1 MRRERQL
8 ESACAAQRAMQ
19 GQMEMID
26 NNSQTSKRIPVRFV
40 DEERSTESPDPAG
53 ESPPDDLGR
62 ESSYEDETEMQRR
75 IDRGAEVDEGRADES
90 DRAGGPRHSEMPE
103 HREDQDTN
111 PRARPAPD
119 DEADEMEDLNM
130 FDDDDAFELDAATA
144 SLSQEA
150 ELLAAQDEVRVLE
163 AELQKLRAE
172 RQELR
177 ELLARRQADFDNSRK
192 RAERERNETYQR
204 LVADVVKQ
212 LLPVVDNLQR
222 ALETEASV
230 EANESEE
237 FRHFLHGVGLIG
249 KQLNGVL
256 ERLGVE
262 VVSTV
267 GRPFDPHVHEAIAT
281 EPSDEYAPD
290 TVMQE
295 IQRGYRLGDKLIRP
309 AMVKVARKQ

>member
-1 MRRERQL
+1 
-8 ESACAAQRAMQ
+8 
-19 GQMEMID
+19 MEMID
-26 NNSQTSKRIPVRFV
+26 KNSPTAKRIPVRFV
-40 DEERSTESPDPAG
+40 DDERPESPAPAG
-53 ESPPDDLGR
+53 DKSPDDLGR
-62 ESSYEDETEMQRR
+62 ESAYEDETEMQRR
-75 IDRGAEVDEGRADES
+75 IDRGPEADEGNADER
-90 DRAGGPRHSEMPE
+90 DRAGGPRRSETPE

-111 PRARPAPD
+111 PRAMAAPEP
-119 DEADEMEDLNM
+119 EADEMEDVNM
-130 FDDDDAFELDAATA
+130 FDDDDDAFELDAATA

-262 VVSTV
+262 VVPTT

-309 AMVKVARKQ
+309 AMVKVARK

>member
-1 MRRERQL
+1 MRKERRL
-8 ESACAAQRAMQ
+8 ESTCALKRAAQGR
-19 GQMEMID
+19 MEMID
-26 NNSQTSKRIPVRFV
+26 KNRQTSKRIPVRFV
-40 DEERSTESPDPAG
+40 DEERPAESSDPA
-53 ESPPDDLGR
+53 SDLPPNDLGR
-62 ESSYEDETEMQRR
+62 ESSYEDETEMKRR
-75 IDRGAEVDEGRADES
+75 IDRGAEEDEERADER
-90 DRAGGPRHSEMPE
+90 DKAGGPRHGETPE
-103 HREDQDTN
+103 HREEQDTN
-111 PRARPAPD
+111 PRATAAPD
-119 DEADEMEDLNM
+119 DEADEMEDLNT
-130 FDDDDAFELDAATA
+130 FDDDDAFELDAASA

-192 RAERERNETYQR
+192 RAERERGETYQR

-222 ALETEASV
+222 ALEVEASV

-237 FRHFLHGVGLIG
+237 FRHFLHGVELIS

-262 VVSTV
+262 VVPTV
-267 GRPFDPHVHEAIAT
+267 GRPFDPHVHEAIVT
-281 EPSDEYAPD
+281 EPSAEYAPN

-309 AMVKVARKQ
+309 AMVKVAIK